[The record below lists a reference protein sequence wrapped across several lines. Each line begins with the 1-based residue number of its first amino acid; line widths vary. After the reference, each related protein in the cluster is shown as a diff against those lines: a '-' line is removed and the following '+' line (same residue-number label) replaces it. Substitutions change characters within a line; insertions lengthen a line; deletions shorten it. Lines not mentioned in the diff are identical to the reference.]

1 MKAINIEW
9 DVDYLEDLENLPQE
23 IEIPN
28 GIEDDEISDYIS
40 DYTGFCHK
48 GFKLTDKESH

>member
-28 GIEDDEISDYIS
+28 GIEDDDEISDYIS
-40 DYTGFCHK
+40 DYTGFFYK
-48 GFKLTDKESH
+48 GFKLTDKE